1 MLFSTGTFW
10 LFFPAVLALLAA
22 NRLVLRSVAGQNAI
36 LLAAS
41 YVFYGWWD
49 WRFLGLIALST
60 LIDYLAALGMERAG
74 DGPARRRWLHLSILA
89 NLSILGFFKYF
100 GFFSE
105 ELRAA
110 LTAAQVNADWGTLD
124 IVLPV
129 GISFYTLQTLSY
141 SIDVYKRRAPAE
153 RDLLRYAVYVAFFPQ
168 LVAGPIERARAL
180 IPQFARLAPWG
191 WEAAYTGVRLV
202 IAGLFLKV
210 VIADNLAPYVDA
222 IWADA
227 GTLDG
232 GALLLG
238 MLYFAIQIYADF
250 AGYSSIAIGLAA
262 IMGFRLSTN
271 FATPFLASSISALW
285 RGWNITLT
293 MFFRDYVYAEMRPQA
308 KGAPRSEARIAFATI
323 ATFFVSG
330 LWHGAN
336 WTFIAWGTIHGVLLA
351 AERQWRRFT
360 SLPDT
365 RAVKLA
371 GWAYAF
377 GTFFL
382 LAPFFRSP
390 DIGHALAM
398 YSRAVAEF
406 GLPETQRFG
415 LVFVAL
421 SFAVDLLWRGQ
432 TRLEQGLR
440 LEWLGRAMARGRG
453 REIAETVL
461 FAGALILVLVN
472 AATRPEPNAFI
483 YFQF

>member
-10 LFFPAVLALLAA
+10 LFFPVVLALLAA
-22 NRLVLRSVAGQNAI
+22 NRLVLRSVAGQNLI
-36 LLAAS
+36 LLGAS
-41 YVFYGWWD
+41 YVFYSWWD
-49 WRFLGLIALST
+49 WRFLGLIIAST
-60 LIDYLAALGMERAG
+60 LIDYFAALGMERSG
-74 DGPARRRWLHLSILA
+74 DGRARGRWLHLSIFS

-110 LTAAQVNADWGTLD
+110 LTAAQVNANWGTLD

-141 SIDVYKRRAPAE
+141 SIDVHKRRVRAE

-168 LVAGPIERARAL
+168 LVAGPIERAKKL
-180 IPQFARLAPWG
+180 IPQFTRLAPLD
-191 WEAAYTGVRLV
+191 WEAAYTGVRLI

-210 VIADNLAPYVDA
+210 VIADNLAPYVDT
-222 IWADA
+222 IWSDA
-227 GTLDG
+227 AVLGG

-271 FATPFLASSISALW
+271 FATPFLASSISSLW

-293 MFFRDYVYAEMRPQA
+293 MFFRDYLYAELRPQA
-308 KGAPRSEARIAFATI
+308 KGAPRSEAHIAFATI

-336 WTFIAWGTIHGVLLA
+336 WTFILWGTIHGCLLA

-365 RAVKLA
+365 RLVTLA
-371 GWAYAF
+371 GWTYAF

-382 LAPFFRSP
+382 LAPLFRSP
-390 DIGHALAM
+390 DIDHAFAM
-398 YSRAVAEF
+398 YARSVAEF

-421 SFAVDLLWRGQ
+421 SFTVDFLWRGR

-440 LEWLGRAMARGRG
+440 LDWLGPGMVSGTG
-453 REIAETVL
+453 REITETVL
-461 FAGALILVLVN
+461 FASALILVLVN